1 MRLYWRV
8 WAQAQHGMGT
18 QHPVVGSSYVMRVT
32 LGSARRGSVVSSQSM
47 ACGGGGTSG
56 VGASGRSTRR
66 RVGAKARP
74 SSRGPVNTP
83 RGRDEVALDERR
95 RTRASAWATPR
106 VETIEVFTGSAGPSP
121 SSLCRRDVC
130 RSTRSRGGVFGRLE
144 ARRTRVG
151 AESEWSI
158 ELRSFCCGMWHA
170 IANRRI
176 RAISRVLSARVSGTG
191 PRHTA
196 EGRFARPTRVR
207 DNVQHDF

>member
-1 MRLYWRV
+1 MRLYWRA
-8 WAQAQHGMGT
+8 WAQAQHGMGK

-56 VGASGRSTRR
+56 VDASGRSTRR

-106 VETIEVFTGSAGPSP
+106 VETIEVFTGSAGPTP
-121 SSLCRRDVC
+121 SSSCRRDVC

-170 IANRRI
+170 IAK
-176 RAISRVLSARVSGTG
+176 SANSKAKSAL
-191 PRHTA
+191 PLY
-196 EGRFARPTRVR
+196 
-207 DNVQHDF
+207 